1 MKNKILLLLILIFCL
16 TSCSGMN
23 KKRSEKSDEFLIEKK
38 NPLVMPPG
46 ISELPT
52 PDDKNVLDVAENEF
66 KETLK
71 SKKKDNK
78 NLETSSDGS
87 LQDSIMKK
95 IEQ

>member
-1 MKNKILLLLILIFCL
+1 MKNKIILLIILIYGL
-16 TSCSGMN
+16 SSCSGMN

-38 NPLVMPPG
+38 NPLVMPPD
-46 ISELPT
+46 INELPT
-52 PDDKNVLDVAENEF
+52 PDDKNVKEVKENEF

-71 SKKKDNK
+71 SKSQDNQ

-87 LQDSIMKK
+87 LQDSVIKK